1 MRFIKELNGSFE
13 TNENETGYDMK
24 KFKSTV
30 RKMKNELT
38 KEFGDVIENVK
49 LSAGFFH
56 MSGFFTRKRDNQVMY
71 ISIGDVRHGF
81 AGTMLIRTAKDYK
94 DYTGGS
100 NNFIALEEYGNNGW
114 GMTIPFEKRFIDFI
128 K

>member
-100 NNFIALEEYGNNGW
+100 NNFMALEQSEDDGW